1 MSIESL
7 YELSGVLGIDP
18 ERLFSFTF
26 RELYFYARG
35 VTKQR
40 SKEENSL
47 RKIYYVIAAAHRDP
61 KVMFPTID
69 QLWPIEG
76 YDRPQVVIN
85 LDEKKQQLMKA
96 WRLS

>member
-1 MSIESL
+1 M

-26 RELYFYARG
+26 RELYHYARG
-35 VTKQR
+35 ITRQR
-40 SKEENSL
+40 AKEENSL

-61 KVMFPTID
+61 KVSFPTID

-76 YDRPQVVIN
+76 LDKKAEIVIN
-85 LDEKKQQLMKA
+85 LDEKKKHLMKA
-96 WRLS
+96 WQLS